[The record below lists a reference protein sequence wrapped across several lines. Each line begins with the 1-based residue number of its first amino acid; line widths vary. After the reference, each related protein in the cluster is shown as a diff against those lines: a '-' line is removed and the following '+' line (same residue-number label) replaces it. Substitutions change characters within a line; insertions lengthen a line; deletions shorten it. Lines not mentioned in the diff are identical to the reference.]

1 MFQLKAFCGN
11 IPQACWQPPTALALV
26 GRRPFL
32 WPRPNTNAALE
43 AALLVASAKHQR
55 SARGGSFSGP
65 RPNINA
71 ALGAAL
77 LRASTKQLHNDGCG
91 PSQGLGLLS
100 RSVVLTNHRRLT
112 NPATSIKGD
121 RLGLRNQFSSVRLS
135 CSYSTLYT

>member
-1 MFQLKAFCGN
+1 MKVTVQRGTVSCLWKTDVHIVEGWF
-11 IPQACWQPPTALALV
+11 V
-26 GRRPFL
+26 GRQWSVGTSHKPAGGPQQHYFGR
-32 WPRPNTNAALE
+32 T
-43 AALLVASAKHQR
+43 AALLLASAKHQR

-121 RLGLRNQFSSVRLS
+121 RLGLRNQ
-135 CSYSTLYT
+135 